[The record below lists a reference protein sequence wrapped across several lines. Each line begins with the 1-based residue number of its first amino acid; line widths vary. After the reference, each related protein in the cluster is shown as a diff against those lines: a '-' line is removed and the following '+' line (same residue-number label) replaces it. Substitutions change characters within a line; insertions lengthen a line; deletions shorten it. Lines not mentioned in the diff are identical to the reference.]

1 MIFYKKYTI
10 IYYKKNERKDNEN
23 MEPII
28 NPSLF
33 YWAEVFDAIRK
44 IGLCIFCVGIVGA
57 FIIGI
62 SFVLEI
68 KDQDKSVINFYKKLF
83 LMLIIIVIICVLI
96 IIFIPTKETIYAMG
110 ISEIITPD
118 NIDAITEKGEK
129 GVKFIFEQ
137 IEQLINNT
145 AATS

>member
-1 MIFYKKYTI
+1 
-10 IYYKKNERKDNEN
+10 

-33 YWAEVFDAIRK
+33 YWAGIFDTIHK
-44 IGLCIFCVGIVGA
+44 IGLFALWIGIAGV
-57 FIIGI
+57 FIIG
-62 SFVLEI
+62 VLFAAAVEH
-68 KDQDKSVINFYKKLF
+68 KYRLAINFYKKFF
-83 LMLIIIVIICVLI
+83 LILMIIIVICALI
-96 IIFIPTKETIYAMG
+96 IIFIPTKETIYAMC
-110 ISEIITPD
+110 ISEVITPN

>member
-1 MIFYKKYTI
+1 
-10 IYYKKNERKDNEN
+10 

-33 YWAEVFDAIRK
+33 YWAGVFDTIHI
-44 IGLCIFCVGIVGA
+44 IGLCLLCVGIAG
-57 FIIGI
+57 IIIMGV
-62 SFVLEI
+62 SFALAIEY
-68 KDQDKSVINFYKKLF
+68 QDKPVMNFYKKIF
-83 LMLIIIVIICVLI
+83 LILAIVILICALI
-96 IIFIPTKETIYAMG
+96 VIFIPTKETIYAMCV
-110 ISEIITPD
+110 SEVITSN

>member
-1 MIFYKKYTI
+1 
-10 IYYKKNERKDNEN
+10 

-33 YWAEVFDAIRK
+33 YWAEVFDVIHK
-44 IGLCIFCVGIVGA
+44 IGLFALWVGIAGA
-57 FIIGI
+57 IIIGI
-62 SFVLEI
+62 SFVIDVEY
-68 KDQDKSVINFYKKLF
+68 QDKLVINFHKKIF
-83 LMLIIIVIICVLI
+83 LILALIIIICALI
-96 IIFIPTKETIYAMG
+96 VIFIPTKETIYSMC
-110 ISEIITPD
+110 ISEVITPN

>member
-1 MIFYKKYTI
+1 
-10 IYYKKNERKDNEN
+10 

-33 YWAEVFDAIRK
+33 YWAGAFDTIHI
-44 IGLCIFCVGIVGA
+44 IGVCLLCVGIVGA

-62 SFVLEI
+62 SFAVAVEY
-68 KDQDKSVINFYKKLF
+68 KDKSAINFYKKFF
-83 LMLIIIVIICVLI
+83 LILIIVILI
-96 IIFIPTKETIYAMG
+96 SALIVIFIPTKETIHAMG
-110 ISEIITPD
+110 ISEIITPN

-145 AATS
+145 AAMS

>member
-1 MIFYKKYTI
+1 
-10 IYYKKNERKDNEN
+10 

-28 NPSLF
+28 NPSFF
-33 YWAEVFDAIRK
+33 YWAGAFDTIHI
-44 IGLCIFCVGIVGA
+44 IGVCLLCVGIVGA

-62 SFVLEI
+62 SFAVAIEY
-68 KDQDKSVINFYKKLF
+68 KDKLAINFYEKFF
-83 LMLIIIVIICVLI
+83 LILIIVILI
-96 IIFIPTKETIYAMG
+96 SAIIVIFIPTKETIYAMG

-137 IEQLINNT
+137 IEQLINST
-145 AATS
+145 ATTS

>member
-1 MIFYKKYTI
+1 
-10 IYYKKNERKDNEN
+10 

-28 NPSLF
+28 NPNLF
-33 YWAEVFDAIRK
+33 YWAGVFDTIHK
-44 IGLCIFCVGIVGA
+44 IGLFALWIGIAGV
-57 FIIGI
+57 FIIG
-62 SFVLEI
+62 VLFAAAVEH
-68 KDQDKSVINFYKKLF
+68 KDKLAINFYKKFF
-83 LMLIIIVIICVLI
+83 LILMIIIVICALI
-96 IIFIPTKETIYAMG
+96 IIFIPTKEILYAMC
-110 ISEIITPD
+110 ISEVITPN

>member
-1 MIFYKKYTI
+1 
-10 IYYKKNERKDNEN
+10 

-28 NPSLF
+28 SPNLF
-33 YWAEVFDAIRK
+33 YWAGAFDTIHI
-44 IGLCIFCVGIVGA
+44 IGVCLLCVGIVGA

-62 SFVLEI
+62 SFAVAIEY
-68 KDQDKSVINFYKKLF
+68 KDKLAINFYKKFF
-83 LMLIIIVIICVLI
+83 LILIIVILI
-96 IIFIPTKETIYAMG
+96 SALIVIFIPTKETIYAMG
-110 ISEIITPD
+110 ISEIITPN

-129 GVKFIFEQ
+129 GIKFIFEQ

>member
-1 MIFYKKYTI
+1 
-10 IYYKKNERKDNEN
+10 

-33 YWAEVFDAIRK
+33 YWAEVFDAIHK
-44 IGLCIFCVGIVGA
+44 IGLFTLCVGIVGA

-62 SFVLEI
+62 SFAVAVEY
-68 KDQDKSVINFYKKLF
+68 KDKSAINFYKKFVLI
-83 LMLIIIVIICVLI
+83 LIIIIVICALI
-96 IIFIPTKETIYAMG
+96 IIFIPTKETIYTMCV
-110 ISEIITPD
+110 SEVITPN

>member
-1 MIFYKKYTI
+1 
-10 IYYKKNERKDNEN
+10 

-33 YWAEVFDAIRK
+33 YWAEVFDAIHK
-44 IGLCIFCVGIVGA
+44 IGIFALWIGIAGII
-57 FIIGI
+57 IIGCAFAIELEFPDKRVI
-62 SFVLEI
+62 SFC
-68 KDQDKSVINFYKKLF
+68 KKFCFILA
-83 LMLIIIVIICVLI
+83 IIILICALI
-96 IIFIPTKETIYAMG
+96 IIFIPTKETIYAMC
-110 ISEIITPD
+110 ISEVITPN

>member
-1 MIFYKKYTI
+1 
-10 IYYKKNERKDNEN
+10 

-33 YWAEVFDAIRK
+33 YWAEVFDAIHK
-44 IGLCIFCVGIVGA
+44 IGLFA
-57 FIIGI
+57 LWIGI
-62 SFVLEI
+62 AGIIIMGVSFAIELEY
-68 KDQDKSVINFYKKLF
+68 QDKSVINFYKKFF
-83 LMLIIIVIICVLI
+83 LILIIIIVICSLI
-96 IIFIPTKETIYAMG
+96 VIFIPTKETIYAMG
-110 ISEIITPD
+110 ISKVITPN

>member
-1 MIFYKKYTI
+1 
-10 IYYKKNERKDNEN
+10 

-33 YWAEVFDAIRK
+33 YWAEVFDAIHN
-44 IGLCIFCVGIVGA
+44 IGFFILWVGIVGII
-57 FIIGI
+57 IIGI
-62 SFVLEI
+62 LLAIEFEY
-68 KDQDKSVINFYKKLF
+68 QDKSVINFYKKFF
-83 LMLIIIVIICVLI
+83 LILMIIIVICALI
-96 IIFIPTKETIYAMG
+96 IIFIPTKETIYAMCV
-110 ISEIITPD
+110 SEVITPN